1 MHYSINGSEDGP
13 GNWDRVKYGGEDVI
27 ADPEMEG
34 LEVDG
39 EGFYYKDGHR
49 AGVGVNAEGW

>member
-1 MHYSINGSEDGP
+1 MHRSINRAEDRP
-13 GNWDRVKYGGEDVI
+13 GDGDGVKYGGEDVI

-39 EGFYYKDGHR
+39 EGFYGKDGHT
-49 AGVGVNAEGW
+49 AGVGVDTEGW